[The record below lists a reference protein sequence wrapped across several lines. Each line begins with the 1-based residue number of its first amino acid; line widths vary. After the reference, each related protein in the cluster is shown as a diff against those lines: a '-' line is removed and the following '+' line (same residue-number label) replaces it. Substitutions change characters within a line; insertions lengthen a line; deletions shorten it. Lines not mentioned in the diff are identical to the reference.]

1 MPDANKL
8 AVLKGHQYQVLT
20 TCGVCIRG
28 QFVSGSMWGSCSM
41 MKYQHLKHSE
51 IKLASI
57 YATGTCPKGEMHP
70 DTKVNLARSGFDIFV
85 PDGASS

>member
-8 AVLKGHQYQVLT
+8 IVLKEHQYQVLT
-20 TCGVCIRG
+20 TCTVCIHGR
-28 QFVSGSMWGSCSM
+28 FVPGSMWGSCTM

-51 IKLASI
+51 TKPASV

-70 DTKVNLARSGFDIFV
+70 AIRNNLANSGFDIFI
-85 PDGASS
+85 